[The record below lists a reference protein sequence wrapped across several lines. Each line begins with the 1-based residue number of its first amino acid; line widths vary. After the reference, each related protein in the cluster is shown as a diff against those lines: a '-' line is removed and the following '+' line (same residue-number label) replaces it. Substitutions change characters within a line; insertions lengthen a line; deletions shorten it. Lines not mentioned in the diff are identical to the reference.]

1 MASAGQASCA
11 GGVST
16 ARERLIDKL
25 MTKVLRHDIK
35 DQFFTPACLHSHVC
49 GIDKKNL
56 RPTVAEVAWI
66 ASTSTKHVGEEIV
79 RKYVIDNDETGF
91 WIGLDYWSEVAHLH
105 KHADRK
111 RKRKRKAAQEARKA
125 ARCVGSNVLD

>member
-35 DQFFTPACLHSHVC
+35 DEFLTPASLHSHVC
-49 GIDKKNL
+49 RIDKKNL

-91 WIGLDYWSEVAHLH
+91 WIGLDYSSEEAHLH
-105 KHADRK
+105 QHAGRK
-111 RKRKRKAAQEARKA
+111 RKSAHDDSRPSKR
-125 ARCVGSNVLD
+125 